1 MLSAARWLTVAHRVS
16 LDFRRSLIPASAPPR
31 PVATRRGVG
40 TPNLSRG
47 LGTAAGMA
55 DPDGVA
61 DARFDASGVEI
72 EIPLPPPI
80 GTKRLQRPA
89 DEPAGKALA
98 RLRATVEKARKKTAS
113 KKKKTDGD
121 GDAASPPPPI
131 ATLRESPSGAA
142 LDPETPNA
150 DAWVS
155 GRTLVVDGVG
165 SFRVRVNAPSLESV
179 AVAGDPVVGSPLV
192 AAPFGA
198 RHCDEDEDLA
208 YEWFRRVTR
217 DDTDGADAERNE
229 TGANAGKNAVASDV
243 LVGVGRAYVPTPA
256 DEGRVLVVTATPK
269 PPRGDEAPCGAPASF
284 ATARATAA
292 ARPRPDAFKRMVTF
306 VPSSTSSQRVSSDE
320 RGSRTSDEL
329 PDDASV
335 VRIMTYNVLADAY
348 SHTWASLYPYYSA
361 ANADPHARLPLAMQD
376 VLLADPEIVA
386 LQEVDRKWYGE
397 FWVPQMRA
405 AGYVPAGPLAE
416 KTGLTREG
424 CCVFVKADAWRVVD
438 AAVVSLKDPGPMPE
452 EEATAAFVRTQ
463 PHLREALAKISTV
476 GLVVALEPRRSGAE
490 NDTSARR
497 PLVVANAHLFFHP
510 GATHVRAL
518 QTRWLLRHAQKAREA
533 HARVET
539 RDEDEDEDDDA
550 TRRTVGLVVC
560 GDFNAEPFDAAAR
573 FAAEGALSA
582 GDPDW
587 ALGSVFRWGG
597 TSSRAAAA
605 ELASMSEYG
614 APSESAERDEGGD
627 ASGDGDP
634 AATHQKLGRMAAC
647 WRACGETERGERARC
662 AVITPPSDSDGT
674 NDTHDQHERDPFV
687 IARHHARNGCT
698 FKTCDVVAAW
708 TFRRDAGMPPGVR
721 LAGVANAPWPGAE
734 LRATPATDPDSEGG
748 GGGEPARRLGMGPE
762 WARGDNPASA
772 PGEMCD
778 AVGDDATRSASN
790 GACGVDFKKDFE
802 RGAGG
807 VATASD
813 VAAATSA
820 ARKALDSHRAV
831 LRSVSSTALA
841 LEREAMV
848 ELDRAN
854 AESGGWVASSI
865 GASGVHMRHPLCL
878 SSACG
883 DPEWTN
889 FVGGFRGA
897 LDYVWCDTSD
907 DTPFGAAII
916 PVAHAPM
923 PPLEAVTRQTA
934 LPNDEFPSDHLP
946 MVADVRFV
954 KR

>member
-16 LDFRRSLIPASAPPR
+16 LDFRRSPIPASAPPH

-113 KKKKTDGD
+113 KKKTDGD
-121 GDAASPPPPI
+121 GDAASPPLPI

-179 AVAGDPVVGSPLV
+179 VVAGYPVVGSPLV

-217 DDTDGADAERNE
+217 DDEEKE
-229 TGANAGKNAVASDV
+229 TGANAGENAVASDV

-269 PPRGDEAPCGAPASF
+269 PPRGDDAPCGAPASF

-292 ARPRPDAFKRMVTF
+292 ARPRPDAAKRMKRF
-306 VPSSTSSQRVSSDE
+306 VPSSEEERVSAEE
-320 RGSRTSDEL
+320 RGGGTSDVA
-329 PDDASV
+329 DDASV

-376 VLLADPEIVA
+376 VLLASPEIVA

-405 AGYVPAGPLAE
+405 AGYIPAGPLAE

-424 CCVFVKADAWRVVD
+424 CCVFCKADAWRVVD

-452 EEATAAFVRTQ
+452 EEATAAFVRAQ
-463 PHLREALAKISTV
+463 PHLREALEKISTV
-476 GLVVALEPRRSGAE
+476 GLVVALEPRRSFLGAKNE
-490 NDTSARR
+490 KTKNARR

-539 RDEDEDEDDDA
+539 RDEDDDDDDDDDA

-573 FAAEGALSA
+573 FAKEGALSA
-582 GDPDW
+582 GDADW

-605 ELASMSEYG
+605 ELANMPSS
-614 APSESAERDEGGD
+614 APSESAERDRGGD
-627 ASGDGDP
+627 GDGDGDGDP

-647 WRACGETERGERARC
+647 WRACAETERGERVRC
-662 AVITPPSDSDGT
+662 AVITPPSEDDVP
-674 NDTHDQHERDPFV
+674 NDPFV

-708 TFRRDAGMPPGVR
+708 TFRADAGMPPGVR
-721 LAGVANAPWPGAE
+721 LAGVARAPWPGAE
-734 LRATPATDPDSEGG
+734 ASASSATDPDSEGG
-748 GGGEPARRLGMGPE
+748 GGGEPARRAGMGPE
-762 WARGDNPASA
+762 WARGDTLASA
-772 PGEMCD
+772 PGKMCD
-778 AVGDDATRSASN
+778 AFGDGSPSASN
-790 GACGVDFKKDFE
+790 AGGAESDKDFE
-802 RGAGG
+802 RGGDGG
-807 VATASD
+807 AAAASD

-831 LRSVSSTALA
+831 LRSVSDSALA
-841 LEREAMV
+841 LEHEAMGA
-848 ELDRAN
+848 LDRAN
-854 AESGGWVASSI
+854 AESGGWVAASI
-865 GASGVHMRHPLCL
+865 GASGVHMRHPLRL

-897 LDYVWCDTSD
+897 LDYVWCDTSL
-907 DTPFGAAII
+907 DTPFGAAMV

-954 KR
+954 AP